1 MALARW
7 LWRRDQGT
15 LASSRLVFIDETGT
29 ATNKAPRYGWG
40 RSSERVAMSAP
51 HGSWTSTTF
60 VAGLTERGW
69 IAPLVLDGSMNARAF
84 EAWVEQA
91 LIPALPQKAIVVMD
105 NLSSHKG
112 AKVRALLEA
121 AGAEALY
128 LPPYSPDLNP
138 IVQAF
143 AKLKHLLRAA
153 RRRTSE
159 ALWDEIGTLLDRF
172 EPAECANYL
181 RNSGYCCN

>member
-15 LASSRLVFIDETGT
+15 LDSSRLVFIDETGT
-29 ATNKAPRYGWG
+29 ATNMSPRYGWA
-40 RSSERVAMSAP
+40 RSSERVTMSAP
-51 HGSWTSTTF
+51 YGSWTRTTF
-60 VAGLTERGW
+60 VAGLTETGF
-69 IAPLVLDGSMNARAF
+69 IAPLVLDGSMNGRAF
-84 EAWVEQA
+84 EAWLERS
-91 LIPALPQKAIVVMD
+91 LIPALPERAIVVMD

-112 AKVRALLEA
+112 VRVRELLEG

-138 IVQAF
+138 IEQAF

-159 ALWDEIGTLLDRF
+159 ALWKEIGSLLDRF
-172 EPAECANYL
+172 EPHECARYL
-181 RNSGYCCN
+181 ANSGYSIN

>member
-7 LWRRDQGT
+7 LWRRDQGA
-15 LASSRLVFIDETGT
+15 LECSRLVFIDETGT
-29 ATNKAPRYGWG
+29 ATNMAPRYGWG
-40 RSSERVAMSAP
+40 HSSERVTMSAP

-60 VAGLTERGW
+60 VAGLTESGF
-69 IAPLVLDGSMNARAF
+69 IAPLVLDGSMNGRAF
-84 EAWVEQA
+84 EAWLEQS
-91 LIPALPQKAIVVMD
+91 LIPELPEGAIVVMD

-112 AKVRALLEA
+112 ARVRQLLEE

-138 IVQAF
+138 IEQAF

-159 ALWDEIGTLLDRF
+159 TLWEEIGSLLDCF
-172 EPAECANYL
+172 ESDECANYL